1 MMELISEPLLRTGLL
16 EMLMLTGIIWV
27 VYQHSKD

>member
-1 MMELISEPLLRTGLL
+1 MMELISEPLMRTGFL
-16 EMLMLTGIIWV
+16 EMLMLTGIVWV